1 MYLCNCNGL
10 TVTEIKK
17 ACSDGLTN
25 AEDVFECF
33 GVEKCCGKC
42 IPEIKEYINSS
53 NKNITIISTIT
64 KSPYENTNCSSNSPT
79 KLYPK

>member
-33 GVEKCCGKC
+33 GVEMCCGKC
-42 IPEIKEYINSS
+42 VPEIQEYIITSD
-53 NKNITIISTIT
+53 KNITTQSTIT
-64 KSPYENTNCSSNSPT
+64 KSSYKNSNYLPNTS
-79 KLYPK
+79 Y

>member
-10 TVTEIKK
+10 TDARVKK

-25 AEDVFECF
+25 AEDIFKCF

-42 IPEIKEYINSS
+42 IPEIKEYLINSDKNIS
-53 NKNITIISTIT
+53 FQSSLTKPQYENKNCFQLTYKI
-64 KSPYENTNCSSNSPT
+64 
-79 KLYPK
+79 